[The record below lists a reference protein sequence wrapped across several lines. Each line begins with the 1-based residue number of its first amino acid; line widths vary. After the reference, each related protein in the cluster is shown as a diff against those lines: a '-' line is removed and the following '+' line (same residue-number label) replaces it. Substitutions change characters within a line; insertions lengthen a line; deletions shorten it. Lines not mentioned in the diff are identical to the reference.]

1 MKKNRLLLVFLVFVY
16 VILIYSMIDAYFSI
30 ERMQTDR
37 MRNLHLVAYSE
48 STLADSRIKLEEY
61 LFQSKDSSIYDF
73 KSSLYKL
80 DSVFSNLEASLSILA
95 EEYTSDLSLK
105 MTHNIEL
112 ARNSLNSYRDIA
124 VDRFNAG
131 ITSIGNVQLKQN
143 YDASYSNAD
152 EALSNLRR
160 SYLTFI
166 NEENNNQKQIHRIRI
181 IISFLLFA
189 TLTIWITFY
198 MIRNEKYKKQLKE
211 SEEKYKNIF
220 NSSPLGIIHFTKD
233 GIITECN
240 HRFYSIIGTERDAL
254 IGLNLFNELQD
265 SKIISAIKDSLIVG
279 RGFYEDVYK
288 SATSNKETY
297 VRGHFNG
304 IYNDDNEIVGGVGII
319 EDISKYKEFEA
330 KLIAT
335 QERYET
341 FINETHEGIYR
352 VEFKEPIPVNLS
364 PEEQAKLY
372 YKNGFI
378 AECNQ
383 AFAKM
388 YRAESPKVFIGKTIA
403 ELHDLDSYP
412 ENFDE
417 TVNFI
422 KNNYRVENQITV
434 EKDQQ
439 GVTHYFSN
447 NGLGII
453 EDGYLFR
460 LWGTQIDITK
470 QVEAEEERKILYRAV
485 EQSQVS
491 IVITDTLGNIEYV
504 NPKFEKVTG
513 YTYDEVIG
521 KNPRI
526 LKSGYDYDST
536 YKQLWTAITSG
547 QTWSGILHNKKKDGT
562 LFFESV
568 NISPIIDED
577 GKIRHFVAVKED
589 ITELREAQNELNNY
603 KDYLE
608 ELVEQR
614 TTELKSRN
622 IFLRTLINT
631 IPNPVFVKNRNGE
644 FTEVNKAFIDMF
656 GNSFK
661 EVIGRDIY
669 FLEDREDE
677 ISKAENYNRQLLET
691 YGTVVYETT
700 IRNKNNIKIP
710 VMVYKA
716 SFGPE
721 GGKPEGIAGLLVDIS
736 ATKRTQ
742 IQMQKALEQ
751 QRELN
756 DMKTNFIS
764 LASHELR
771 TPLTA
776 IYSSTELIE
785 KYGRKWNEEK
795 YLEHISR
802 IKFSVDN
809 LTDLMEDLLTL
820 SRVDTGKIVFS
831 PHSFNLH
838 TFITNN
844 VKSLEFLKTNN
855 HNLVMNI
862 DLKNEYY
869 ILDDKLLKY
878 IIQNLLSNALKYSPN
893 GGEVKLEVFEDNNE
907 INIVVEDQGM
917 GISPEDMKSLYEPF
931 HRGKN
936 VALISGTGLGLSIVK
951 EAVTL
956 HNGEIKVT
964 SEVNKGTRFEISLP
978 IID

>member
-1 MKKNRLLLVFLVFVY
+1 MKKNRLLLVFLIFVY

-80 DSVFSNLEASLSILA
+80 DSVFSNLEASLLILA
-95 EEYTSDLSLK
+95 EESTSDLSLK

-112 ARNSLNSYRDIA
+112 ARNSLNSYQDMA

-131 ITSIGNVQLKQN
+131 IISIGNVQLKQN

-189 TLTIWITFY
+189 TLTVWITFY

-220 NSSPLGIIHFTKD
+220 NSSPLGIIHFTKE
-233 GIITECN
+233 GIITESN
-240 HRFYSIIGTERDAL
+240 HRFYSIIGTERDTL

-352 VEFKEPIPVNLS
+352 MEFKEPIPVNLS

-378 AECNQ
+378 AECNR
-383 AFAKM
+383 AFSKM
-388 YRAESPKVFIGKTIA
+388 YQAESPEVFVGKTIV

-434 EKDQQ
+434 EKDQK

-447 NGLGII
+447 NALGII

-521 KNPRI
+521 KNPRL

-608 ELVEQR
+608 ELVEKR
-614 TTELKSRN
+614 TAELKSRN

-631 IPNPVFVKNRNGE
+631 IPNPVFVKNQKGE

-656 GNSFK
+656 GNSFNDI
-661 EVIGRDIY
+661 IGRDIY
-669 FLEDREDE
+669 FLEDREEE

-700 IRNKNNIKIP
+700 IRNKNNVRIP

-742 IQMQKALEQ
+742 EQMQKALEQ

-756 DMKTNFIS
+756 EMKTNFIS

-844 VKSLEFLKTNN
+844 VKSLESLKTNN
-855 HNLVMNI
+855 HNLVVNI

>member
-105 MTHNIEL
+105 MTLNIEL
-112 ARNSLNSYRDIA
+112 ARNCLNSYQDTA

-131 ITSIGNVQLKQN
+131 IASIGDVQLKQY

-189 TLTIWITFY
+189 TLTVWITFY
-198 MIRNEKYKKQLKE
+198 MIKNEKYKKQLKE
-211 SEEKYKNIF
+211 SEKKYKNIF

-265 SKIISAIKDSLIVG
+265 SKIICAIKDSLIVG

-330 KLIAT
+330 KLLAT

-352 VEFKEPIPVNLS
+352 MEFKEPIPVNLS

-388 YRAESPKVFIGKTIA
+388 YRAESPEVFVGKTIA

-422 KNNYRVENQITV
+422 KNNFRVENQITV

-470 QVEAEEERKILYRAV
+470 QVQAEEERKILYRAV

-536 YKQLWTAITSG
+536 YKQLWTSITSG

-608 ELVEQR
+608 ELVEKR
-614 TTELKSRN
+614 TAELKSRN

-656 GNSFK
+656 GNSFNDI
-661 EVIGRDIY
+661 IGRDIY

-700 IRNKNNIKIP
+700 IRNKNNVRIP

-742 IQMQKALEQ
+742 VQMQKALEQ

-756 DMKTNFIS
+756 EMKTNFIS

-844 VKSLEFLKTNN
+844 VKSLESLKTNN

-862 DLKNEYY
+862 NLKNEYY

-907 INIVVEDQGM
+907 INIIVEDQGM